1 MSFCDKSFEYKIK
14 NFWQVLTHGFNKAKI
29 LLSIWVLITHCMQMA
44 AKTFGFHLLES
55 FSVSNCGE
63 KRRMRKK
70 TWGGRGWEG
79 KTRHLP
85 PPHFALLQFYLIRK
99 KKERRQRRL
108 NFTQCSILNLHSL
121 TLGISSFNFI
131 YLWLDNSN
139 LTTRGNNTRHNIRVN
154 RNWVGHMTW
163 TDQWGLNYSETHWR
177 ACHRRLGQC

>member
-1 MSFCDKSFEYKIK
+1 
-14 NFWQVLTHGFNKAKI
+14 
-29 LLSIWVLITHCMQMA
+29 MA
-44 AKTFGFHLLES
+44 AKTFGFHLLEV

-79 KTRHLP
+79 STRHLP
-85 PPHFALLQFYLIRK
+85 PPFCSSSVLFKKK

-108 NFTQCSILNLHSL
+108 NFTQYSILNSHSL
-121 TLGISSFNFI
+121 THGISSCNFI
-131 YLWLDNSN
+131 CLRLDNSN

-154 RNWVGHMTW
+154 RNWVGHVTW

-177 ACHRRLGQC
+177 ACHRRLGQRERVGSHARYGGKILLLLPWLFICICSSKWWRLGFWWGVL